1 MQDDEEHV
9 EVVVS
14 LNHSYLEKTKT
25 LKELRQM
32 CVDNDISA
40 HGKKSELA
48 ARLFEFR
55 EANGEK

>member
-1 MQDDEEHV
+1 MMKEHV

-25 LKELRQM
+25 LQGTSSDVRGQ
-32 CVDNDISA
+32 NISA